1 MPEFEIPGFE
11 TERYEL
17 HAGPAYRF
25 VSDRRDFIKLL
36 GGGLVILLALGRDA
50 EAQESGGGGRR
61 GGGGRPM
68 PQDIGAWLHIA
79 ESGAITVY
87 TGKVEMGQNIRTSLT
102 QAVAEELRT
111 PPSRIELVMGD
122 TMLTPFDFGTVG
134 SMTTPVMAPQLHKVA
149 AAAREMLLDLA
160 ARQWNVDRA
169 PLIVE
174 DGAVHNPGSGK
185 ALSFGELTKG
195 QQLAKTIT
203 PDVHV
208 TPASEWKV
216 AGHDLRKI
224 NARAIVTG
232 EEKFTSD
239 MTLPGMLHGRVV
251 RPAAFR
257 AQLASVDIK
266 PAEQMPGVVAVH
278 DGDFIGVAC
287 DDSAK
292 LDRAAAAVKAEW
304 KTVSQTNSRELYSYL
319 KTHVRNPVEWKPIE
333 SDVRAEA
340 SYNVAYIAHTPL
352 EPRASVAQWER
363 DRLTVWTGTQRPFGV
378 RTELAEAFG
387 IPEDKVRVIMPAT
400 GSGYGGKHTGEC
412 AVEAARLAKA
422 AGKPVKLQW
431 TREDEFTWAYFHP
444 AGLIEVRSGA
454 RRDGSITGW
463 QFHNYNSGNA
473 GIRSP
478 YNIPN
483 QVAEFHQTDSPL
495 RQGSYR
501 SLAACANHFARES
514 HMDEL
519 AHAAAMEPAAFRLKN
534 TSDPRLRAVIEAAT
548 ERFRWGTAKDRAGQG
563 FGMMAGFDKGG
574 YVSGCVEITV
584 TNGVVRI
591 DRVVHA
597 FECGAIVNPDQLKN
611 QIAGAVMMGIG
622 GALFEAIEFENGRIL
637 NPRLSKYRV
646 PRFSDMP
653 EIDVV
658 LVDRKDLPSA
668 GAGETPIVAV
678 APAVANAIFDATG
691 KRLRSMPLKLSR
703 GGNTRWACRHPS
715 AETGAMTA

>member
-1 MPEFEIPGFE
+1 MPEDNMPQLDIPGFE

-25 VSDRRDFIKLL
+25 VPDRRDFCKLL
-36 GGGLVILLALGRDA
+36 GGGLVVLLALTPEG
-50 EAQESGGGGRR
+50 EAQESGGGGQRAR
-61 GGGGRPM
+61 GGRGQAM

-87 TGKVEMGQNIRTSLT
+87 TGKVEMGQNIRTSLA

-111 PPSRIELVMGD
+111 APARIELVMGD
-122 TMLTPFDFGTVG
+122 TMLTPYDFGTVG
-134 SMTTPVMAPQLHKVA
+134 SMTTPMMAPQLHKVA
-149 AAAREMLLDLA
+149 AAAREMLLELA
-160 ARQWNVDRA
+160 AQQWKVDRT
-169 PLIVE
+169 PLLVE
-174 DGAVHNPGSGK
+174 EGAVHNPGSGK
-185 ALSFGELTKG
+185 ALNFGELTKG
-195 QQLAKTIT
+195 QKLTRTIM

-208 TPASEWKV
+208 TPATEWKV
-216 AGHDLRKI
+216 AGHDLRKV

-232 EEKFTSD
+232 KEKFTSD
-239 MTLPGMLHGRVV
+239 MKLPEMLYGRVV

-257 AQLASVDIK
+257 AQLASVDTK
-266 PAEQMPGVVAVH
+266 TAEQMPGVVAVR
-278 DGDFIGVAC
+278 DGDFVGVAC

-292 LDRAAAAVKAEW
+292 LEAAAAAVKADW
-304 KTVSQTNSRELYSYL
+304 KTLPQTNSRELFSYL
-319 KTHVRNPVEWKPIE
+319 KTRVRNPIEWTPIE
-333 SDVRAEA
+333 GDVKMEA
-340 SYNVAYIAHTPL
+340 TYNVAYIAHTPL
-352 EPRASVAQWER
+352 EPRAAVAQWE
-363 DRLTVWTGTQRPFGV
+363 DGRLTVWTGTQRPFGV

-387 IPEDKVRVIMPAT
+387 IPEEKVRVVMPAT

-412 AVEAARLAKA
+412 AIEAARLAKA
-422 AGKPVKLQW
+422 AGRPVKLQW
-431 TREDEFTWAYFHP
+431 TREEEFTWAYFRP
-444 AGLIEVRSGA
+444 AGVIEVRSGA
-454 RRDGSITGW
+454 RRDGAITGW

-478 YNIPN
+478 YNIPH
-483 QVAEFHQTDSPL
+483 QVVEFHQTDSPL

-519 AHAAAMEPAAFRLKN
+519 AHAAGIEPAAFRMKN
-534 TSDPRLRAVIEAAT
+534 ASDPRLRAVIEAAT
-548 ERFRWGTAKDRAGQG
+548 ERFRWGTAKNRPGQG

-574 YVSGCVEITV
+574 YVSACAEITV
-584 TNGVVRI
+584 VNGVVHI

-597 FECGAIVNPDQLKN
+597 FECGAVVNPDQLKN
-611 QIAGAVMMGIG
+611 QIAGAVIMGTG
-622 GALFEAIEFENGRIL
+622 GALFEAIEFDNGRIL

-691 KRLRSMPLKLSR
+691 KRLRSMPLKLS
-703 GGNTRWACRHPS
+703 
-715 AETGAMTA
+715 